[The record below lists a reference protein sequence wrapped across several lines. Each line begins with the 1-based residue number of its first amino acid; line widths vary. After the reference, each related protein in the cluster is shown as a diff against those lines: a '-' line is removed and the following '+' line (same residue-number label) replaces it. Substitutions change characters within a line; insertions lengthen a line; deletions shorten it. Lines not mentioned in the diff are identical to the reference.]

1 MLGIQCRLYRHIE
14 TGVGIF
20 WGGVVWERI
29 DATNLENK
37 GVYGNEFFLMIK
49 RLKKREAAE
58 WSKKWICFREQH
70 LQRRDFFF
78 FLGKFCETWSPL
90 F

>member
-20 WGGVVWERI
+20 WAGGGVVWERI

-37 GVYGNEFFLMIK
+37 GVYGNEFFLMVS
-49 RLKKREAAE
+49 KKREAAE
-58 WSKKWICFREQH
+58 WI
-70 LQRRDFFF
+70 
-78 FLGKFCETWSPL
+78 
-90 F
+90 